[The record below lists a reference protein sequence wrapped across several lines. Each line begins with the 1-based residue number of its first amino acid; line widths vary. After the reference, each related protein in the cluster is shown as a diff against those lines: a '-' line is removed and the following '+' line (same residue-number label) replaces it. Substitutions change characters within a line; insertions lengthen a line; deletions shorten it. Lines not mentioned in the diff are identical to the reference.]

1 MKRSIRTT
9 FIGLFIGL
17 LAMVLLAVWA
27 MNSFFLENYYLN
39 DKVKILQ
46 DTYTQINAYA
56 MEKAAAGEDIMDD
69 LQSLYSKDGEQNE
82 ITRLIRNVNE
92 KYNITVVIVDSTN
105 DETYPSFWDGRLLAD
120 RVQQYI
126 LGKRGPK
133 TETLV
138 HEENYTIEKSFDKH
152 AKSFYLQNWGF
163 FEDNKTIFIM
173 SMPIASIHESVDLS
187 NRFMVYIGLI
197 ALAAGSIIMY
207 FAGKK
212 ITSPILSLAALSE
225 RMSELDFDARYTG
238 DSEDEIGVLGNSMNT
253 LSEKLKETIG
263 ELKTANNELQKDIEE
278 KIRIDEA
285 RKEFIANVSH
295 ELKTPIALIQ
305 GYAEGLKEG
314 VNDDPESREFYCEVI
329 MDEAGKMNRMV
340 KNLLAL
346 NQLEFGEDDVQFER
360 FDITSLI
367 SGVLQSLDIL
377 IEQKGAQVIFRHKNP
392 VYVWADEFKVEQVVR
407 NYVNNAL
414 NHIDGE
420 KVIEIK
426 ITQENDMAKITV
438 FNTGTPIPEEDLPH
452 IWEKF
457 YKVDKARTREYGG
470 NGIGLSIVKAIMD
483 SFGKGYGAINH
494 TNGVEFWFELD
505 MK

>member
-1 MKRSIRTT
+1 MLTVFVGLILFMIVVFMIVNGSFLEKYYISNKKSEFIKVYTMVQEGVENGTISSETPEKDLGRLTEKNNISIAVIDSEYNVVYTNVREKQMMVVQLFGYLYDKNHQEVLEKTDSYDICKSVDPQNNTEYLTMWGNFDNGDIFIMRSPLESIRSAVMIFNR
-9 FIGLFIGL
+9 FIGVVGGCVILVS
-17 LAMVLLAVWA
+17 VLLAWY
-27 MNSFFLENYYLN
+27 F
-39 DKVKILQ
+39 
-46 DTYTQINAYA
+46 
-56 MEKAAAGEDIMDD
+56 
-69 LQSLYSKDGEQNE
+69 SKR
-82 ITRLIRNVNE
+82 ITEPIKE
-92 KYNITVVIVDSTN
+92 
-105 DETYPSFWDGRLLAD
+105 LA
-120 RVQQYI
+120 
-126 LGKRGPK
+126 
-133 TETLV
+133 TLSQ
-138 HEENYTIEKSFDKH
+138 KMAD
-152 AKSFYLQNWGF
+152 
-163 FEDNKTIFIM
+163 
-173 SMPIASIHESVDLS
+173 
-187 NRFMVYIGLI
+187 
-197 ALAAGSIIMY
+197 
-207 FAGKK
+207 
-212 ITSPILSLAALSE
+212 
-225 RMSELDFDARYTG
+225 LDFDAKYTSG
-238 DSEDEIGVLGNSMNT
+238 GSNEIGVLGENFNRM
-253 LSEKLKETIG
+253 SERLEQTISNLKE
-263 ELKTANNELQKDIEE
+263 ANYKLQKDIEQKE
-278 KIRIDEA
+278 KRENM
-285 RKEFIANVSH
+285 RSEFLGNVSH

-377 IEQKGAQVIFRHKNP
+377 IEQKEAQVIFRHKNP
-392 VYVWADEFKVEQVVR
+392 IYVWADEFKVEQVVR

-414 NHIDGE
+414 NHVDGE